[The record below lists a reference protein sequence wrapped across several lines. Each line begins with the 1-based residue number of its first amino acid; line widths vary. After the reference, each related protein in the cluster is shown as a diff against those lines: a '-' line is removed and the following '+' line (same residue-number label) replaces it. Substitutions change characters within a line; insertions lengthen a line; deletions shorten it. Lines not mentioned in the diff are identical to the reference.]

1 MKKLVVIVVL
11 IALVWIVKLS
21 FDVMQISAQQQQLSQ
36 SLHLAEKTNAN
47 LNDQL
52 VALQRRNYTQDAPEQ
67 PAVSSAVQQEDAI
80 QPVDMVAQQL
90 DLVEFSLQQQ
100 QFHYATEKLAN
111 LDRELSEYALAPAL
125 KQSLHQVIQQ
135 DQKQIQQF
143 ITTRDAQYQQVSQL
157 LQQLDQQL
165 KQQAQ
170 QPELNPADVDDRYF
184 WQKWLSIESAKQP
197 ATQLMQRQIILKEA
211 QLRLLLARQIFI
223 QGQYVQYQQEV
234 NDIIQLLQ
242 QLPDQKAQQ
251 LVQQLEKIK
260 NLNIVPTPSLK
271 TRALLGRYK

>member
-1 MKKLVVIVVL
+1 MKKLVVIVML
-11 IALVWIVKLS
+11 IALIWILKLS

-36 SLHLAEKTNAN
+36 SLHLVEKTNAN

-52 VALQRRNYTQDAPEQ
+52 VALQRRNYTQDAAEQ
-67 PAVSSAVQQEDAI
+67 SAVSSAIPQEDAI
-80 QPVDMVAQQL
+80 QPMEIVARQL

-100 QFHYATEKLAN
+100 QFHYATEMLEN
-111 LDRELSEYALAPAL
+111 LDRELNEYALAPAL
-125 KQSLHQVIQQ
+125 KQSLHQVVQQ

-170 QPELNPADVDDRYF
+170 QPELNPADVDDRFF

-211 QLRLLLARQIFI
+211 QLRLLLARQVFM

-260 NLNIVPTPSLK
+260 NLNIVPAPSLK
-271 TRALLGRYK
+271 TRALLGAV

>member
-11 IALVWIVKLS
+11 IALIWIVKLS

-36 SLHLAEKTNAN
+36 SLHLVEKTNAN

-52 VALQRRNYTQDAPEQ
+52 VALQRRNYTQDAAEQ
-67 PAVSSAVQQEDAI
+67 SAVSSAVPQEDAI
-80 QPVDMVAQQL
+80 QPMEMVARQL

-100 QFHYATEKLAN
+100 QFHYATEMLEN
-111 LDRELSEYALAPAL
+111 LDREVNEYALAPAL

-135 DQKQIQQF
+135 DQKQIQKF

-165 KQQAQ
+165 KQQVQ
-170 QPELNPADVDDRYF
+170 QPEMNPADVDDRYF

-211 QLRLLLARQIFI
+211 QLRLLLARQVFM

-260 NLNIVPTPSLK
+260 NLNIVPAPSLK
-271 TRALLGRYK
+271 TRALLGAV

>member
-11 IALVWIVKLS
+11 IALIWIVKLS

-36 SLHLAEKTNAN
+36 SLHLVEKTNAN

-52 VALQRRNYTQDAPEQ
+52 VALQRRNYTQDAAEQ
-67 PAVSSAVQQEDAI
+67 SAISSAIPQEDAI
-80 QPVDMVAQQL
+80 QPMEMVARQL

-100 QFHYATEKLAN
+100 QFHYATEMLEN
-111 LDRELSEYALAPAL
+111 LDREVNEYALAPAL

-165 KQQAQ
+165 KQQVQ
-170 QPELNPADVDDRYF
+170 QPEMNPADVDDRYF

-211 QLRLLLARQIFI
+211 QLRLLLARQVFM

-260 NLNIVPTPSLK
+260 NLNIVPAPSLK
-271 TRALLGRYK
+271 TRALLGAV

>member
-52 VALQRRNYTQDAPEQ
+52 VALQRRNFTQDAPEQ
-67 PAVSSAVQQEDAI
+67 SAVSSAVQQEDAI

-111 LDRELSEYALAPAL
+111 LDRELNEYALAPAL

-170 QPELNPADVDDRYF
+170 QPELNPADVDDRFF

-211 QLRLLLARQIFI
+211 QLRLLLARQVFM

-271 TRALLGRYK
+271 TRALLGAV

>member
-11 IALVWIVKLS
+11 IALIWIVKLS

-36 SLHLAEKTNAN
+36 SLHLVEKTNAN

-52 VALQRRNYTQDAPEQ
+52 VALQRRNYTQDAAEQ
-67 PAVSSAVQQEDAI
+67 SAISSAIPQEDAI
-80 QPVDMVAQQL
+80 QPMEMVARQL

-100 QFHYATEKLAN
+100 QFHYATEMLEN
-111 LDRELSEYALAPAL
+111 LDREVNEYALAPAL

-165 KQQAQ
+165 KQQVQ

-211 QLRLLLARQIFI
+211 QLRLLLARQVFM

-260 NLNIVPTPSLK
+260 NLNIVPAPSLK
-271 TRALLGRYK
+271 TRALLGAV

>member
-111 LDRELSEYALAPAL
+111 LDRELNEYALAPAL

-165 KQQAQ
+165 KQQVQ
-170 QPELNPADVDDRYF
+170 QPEMNPADVDDRYF

-211 QLRLLLARQIFI
+211 QLRLLLARQVFM

-242 QLPDQKAQQ
+242 QLPDQKVQQ

-260 NLNIVPTPSLK
+260 HLNIVPTPSLK
-271 TRALLGRYK
+271 TRALLGAV

>member
-1 MKKLVVIVVL
+1 MKKLVVIVML
-11 IALVWIVKLS
+11 IALIWILKLS

-36 SLHLAEKTNAN
+36 SLHLVEKTNAN

-52 VALQRRNYTQDAPEQ
+52 VALQRRNYTQDAAEQ
-67 PAVSSAVQQEDAI
+67 SAVSSAIPQEDAI
-80 QPVDMVAQQL
+80 QPMEIVARQL

-100 QFHYATEKLAN
+100 QFHYATEMLEN
-111 LDRELSEYALAPAL
+111 LDREVNEYALAPAL

-135 DQKQIQQF
+135 DQKQIQKF

-165 KQQAQ
+165 KQQVQ

-211 QLRLLLARQIFI
+211 QLRLLLARQVLR
-223 QGQYVQYQQEV
+223 QGQYVQY
-234 NDIIQLLQ
+234 L
-242 QLPDQKAQQ
+242 
-251 LVQQLEKIK
+251 
-260 NLNIVPTPSLK
+260 SLIHI
-271 TRALLGRYK
+271 

>member
-67 PAVSSAVQQEDAI
+67 SAVSSAVQQEDAI

-111 LDRELSEYALAPAL
+111 LDRELNEYALAPAL

-143 ITTRDAQYQQVSQL
+143 ITTRDAQYQQVGQL

-271 TRALLGRYK
+271 TRALLGAV

>member
-36 SLHLAEKTNAN
+36 SLHLVEKTNAN

-52 VALQRRNYTQDAPEQ
+52 VALQRRNYTQDAAEQ
-67 PAVSSAVQQEDAI
+67 SAVSSAIPQEDAI
-80 QPVDMVAQQL
+80 QPMEMVARQL

-100 QFHYATEKLAN
+100 QFHYATEMLEN
-111 LDRELSEYALAPAL
+111 LDRELNEYALAPAL

-165 KQQAQ
+165 KQQVQ
-170 QPELNPADVDDRYF
+170 QPEMNPADVDDRYF

-211 QLRLLLARQIFI
+211 QLRLLLARQVFM

-271 TRALLGRYK
+271 TRALLGAV

>member
-1 MKKLVVIVVL
+1 MKKLVVIVML
-11 IALVWIVKLS
+11 IALIWILKLS

-36 SLHLAEKTNAN
+36 SLHLVEKTNAN

-52 VALQRRNYTQDAPEQ
+52 VALQRRNYTQDAAEQ
-67 PAVSSAVQQEDAI
+67 SAVSSAIPQEDAI
-80 QPVDMVAQQL
+80 QPMEMVARQL

-100 QFHYATEKLAN
+100 QFHYATEMLEN
-111 LDRELSEYALAPAL
+111 LDREVNEYALAPAL

-165 KQQAQ
+165 KQQVQ
-170 QPELNPADVDDRYF
+170 QPEMNPADVDDRYF

-211 QLRLLLARQIFI
+211 QLRLLLARQVFM

-271 TRALLGRYK
+271 TRALLGAV

>member
-111 LDRELSEYALAPAL
+111 LDRELNEYALAPAL

-170 QPELNPADVDDRYF
+170 QPELNPADVDDRFF

-271 TRALLGRYK
+271 TRALLGAV

>member
-11 IALVWIVKLS
+11 IALIWIVKLS

-36 SLHLAEKTNAN
+36 SLHLVEKTNAN

-52 VALQRRNYTQDAPEQ
+52 VALQRRNYTQDAAEQ
-67 PAVSSAVQQEDAI
+67 SAISSAIPQEDAI
-80 QPVDMVAQQL
+80 QPMEIVARQL

-100 QFHYATEKLAN
+100 QFHYATEMLEN
-111 LDRELSEYALAPAL
+111 LDREVNEYALAPAL

-165 KQQAQ
+165 KQQVQ
-170 QPELNPADVDDRYF
+170 QPEMNPADVDDRYF

-211 QLRLLLARQIFI
+211 QLRLLLARQVLR

-271 TRALLGRYK
+271 TRALLGAV

>member
-67 PAVSSAVQQEDAI
+67 SAVSSAVQQEDAI

-111 LDRELSEYALAPAL
+111 LDRELNEYALAPAL

-170 QPELNPADVDDRYF
+170 QPELNPADVDDRFF

-211 QLRLLLARQIFI
+211 QLRLLLARQIFM

-271 TRALLGRYK
+271 TRALLGAV

>member
-11 IALVWIVKLS
+11 IALIWIVKLS

-36 SLHLAEKTNAN
+36 SLHLVEKTNAN

-52 VALQRRNYTQDAPEQ
+52 VALQRRNYTQDAAEQ
-67 PAVSSAVQQEDAI
+67 SAVSSAIPQEDAI
-80 QPVDMVAQQL
+80 QPMEIVARQL

-100 QFHYATEKLAN
+100 QFHYATEMLEN
-111 LDRELSEYALAPAL
+111 LDREVNEYALAPAL

-135 DQKQIQQF
+135 DQKQIQKF

-165 KQQAQ
+165 KQQVQ
-170 QPELNPADVDDRYF
+170 QPEMNPADVDDRYF

-211 QLRLLLARQIFI
+211 QLRLLLARQVFM

-260 NLNIVPTPSLK
+260 NLNIVPAPSLK
-271 TRALLGRYK
+271 TRALLGVV

>member
-11 IALVWIVKLS
+11 IALIWIVKLS

-36 SLHLAEKTNAN
+36 SLHLVEKNIAN

-52 VALQRRNYTQDAPEQ
+52 VALQRRNYTQDAAEQ
-67 PAVSSAVQQEDAI
+67 SEVSSAVPQEDAI
-80 QPVDMVAQQL
+80 QPMEMVARQL

-100 QFHYATEKLAN
+100 QFHYATEMLEN
-111 LDRELSEYALAPAL
+111 LDRELNEYALAPAL

-135 DQKQIQQF
+135 DQKQIQKF

-165 KQQAQ
+165 KQQVQ
-170 QPELNPADVDDRYF
+170 QPEMNPADVDDRYF

-211 QLRLLLARQIFI
+211 QLRLLLARQVFM
-223 QGQYVQYQQEV
+223 QGQYVQYQHEV

-260 NLNIVPTPSLK
+260 NLNIVPAPSLK
-271 TRALLGRYK
+271 TRALLGVV

>member
-1 MKKLVVIVVL
+1 MKKLVVIVML
-11 IALVWIVKLS
+11 IALIWILKLS

-36 SLHLAEKTNAN
+36 SLHLVEKTNAN

-52 VALQRRNYTQDAPEQ
+52 VALQRRNYTQDAAEQ
-67 PAVSSAVQQEDAI
+67 SAVSSAIPQEDAI
-80 QPVDMVAQQL
+80 QPMEIVARQL

-100 QFHYATEKLAN
+100 QFHYATEMLEN
-111 LDRELSEYALAPAL
+111 LDREVNEYALAPAL

-135 DQKQIQQF
+135 DQKQIQKF

-165 KQQAQ
+165 KQQVQ

-211 QLRLLLARQIFI
+211 QLRLLLARQVFM

-271 TRALLGRYK
+271 TRALLGAV

>member
-11 IALVWIVKLS
+11 IALIWIVKLS

-36 SLHLAEKTNAN
+36 SLHLVEKTNAN

-52 VALQRRNYTQDAPEQ
+52 VALQRRNYTQDAAEQ
-67 PAVSSAVQQEDAI
+67 SAVSSAIPQEDAI
-80 QPVDMVAQQL
+80 QPMEMVARQL

-100 QFHYATEKLAN
+100 QFHYATEMLEN
-111 LDRELSEYALAPAL
+111 LDRELNEYALAPAL

-165 KQQAQ
+165 KQQVQ
-170 QPELNPADVDDRYF
+170 QPEMNPADVDDRYF

-271 TRALLGRYK
+271 TRALLGAV

>member
-11 IALVWIVKLS
+11 IALIWILKLS

-36 SLHLAEKTNAN
+36 SLHLVEKTNAN

-52 VALQRRNYTQDAPEQ
+52 VALQRRNYTQDAAEQ
-67 PAVSSAVQQEDAI
+67 SAVSSAIPQEDAI
-80 QPVDMVAQQL
+80 QPMEIVARQL

-100 QFHYATEKLAN
+100 QFHYATEMLEN
-111 LDRELSEYALAPAL
+111 LDREVNEYALAPAL

-135 DQKQIQQF
+135 DQKQIQKF

-165 KQQAQ
+165 KQQVQ

-211 QLRLLLARQIFI
+211 QLRLLLARQVFM

-260 NLNIVPTPSLK
+260 NLNIVPAPSLK
-271 TRALLGRYK
+271 TRALLGAV

>member
-36 SLHLAEKTNAN
+36 SLHLVEKTNAN

-52 VALQRRNYTQDAPEQ
+52 VALQRRNYTQDAAEQ
-67 PAVSSAVQQEDAI
+67 SAVSSAIPQEDAI
-80 QPVDMVAQQL
+80 QPMEMVARQL

-100 QFHYATEKLAN
+100 QFHYATEMLEN
-111 LDRELSEYALAPAL
+111 LDRELNEYALAPAL

-135 DQKQIQQF
+135 DQKQIQKF

-165 KQQAQ
+165 KQQVQ
-170 QPELNPADVDDRYF
+170 QPEMNPADVDDRYF

-211 QLRLLLARQIFI
+211 QLRLLLARQVFM

-260 NLNIVPTPSLK
+260 NLNIVPAPSLK
-271 TRALLGRYK
+271 TRALLGVV

>member
-11 IALVWIVKLS
+11 IALIWIVKLS

-36 SLHLAEKTNAN
+36 SLHLVEKTNAN

-52 VALQRRNYTQDAPEQ
+52 VALQRRNYTQDAAEQ
-67 PAVSSAVQQEDAI
+67 STVSSAVPQEDAI
-80 QPVDMVAQQL
+80 QPMEMVARQL

-100 QFHYATEKLAN
+100 QFHYATEMLEN
-111 LDRELSEYALAPAL
+111 LDRELNEYALAPAL

-165 KQQAQ
+165 KQQVQ
-170 QPELNPADVDDRYF
+170 QPEMNPADVDDRYF

-211 QLRLLLARQIFI
+211 QLRLLLARQVFM

-260 NLNIVPTPSLK
+260 NLNIVPAPSLK
-271 TRALLGRYK
+271 TRALLGAV

>member
-111 LDRELSEYALAPAL
+111 LDRELNEYALAPAL

-170 QPELNPADVDDRYF
+170 QPELNPADVDDRFF

-197 ATQLMQRQIILKEA
+197 ATQLMQRQIILKVA
-211 QLRLLLARQIFI
+211 QLRLLLARQVFM

-271 TRALLGRYK
+271 TRALLGAV

>member
-11 IALVWIVKLS
+11 IALIWILKLS

-36 SLHLAEKTNAN
+36 SLHLVEKTNAN

-52 VALQRRNYTQDAPEQ
+52 VALQRRNYTQDAAEQ
-67 PAVSSAVQQEDAI
+67 SAVSSAIPQEDAI
-80 QPVDMVAQQL
+80 QPMEIVARQL

-100 QFHYATEKLAN
+100 QFHYATEMLEN
-111 LDRELSEYALAPAL
+111 LDREVNEYALAPAL

-135 DQKQIQQF
+135 DQKQIQKF

-165 KQQAQ
+165 KQQVQ
-170 QPELNPADVDDRYF
+170 QPEMNPADVDDRYF

-211 QLRLLLARQIFI
+211 QLRLLLARQVFM

-260 NLNIVPTPSLK
+260 NLNIVPAPSLK
-271 TRALLGRYK
+271 TRALLGAV

>member
-11 IALVWIVKLS
+11 IALIWILKLS

-36 SLHLAEKTNAN
+36 SLHLVEKTNAN

-52 VALQRRNYTQDAPEQ
+52 VALQRRNYTQDAAEQ
-67 PAVSSAVQQEDAI
+67 SAVSSAIPQEDAI
-80 QPVDMVAQQL
+80 QPMEMVARQL

-100 QFHYATEKLAN
+100 QFHYATEMLEN
-111 LDRELSEYALAPAL
+111 LDREVNEYALAPAL

-165 KQQAQ
+165 KQQVQ
-170 QPELNPADVDDRYF
+170 QPEMNPADVDDRYF

-211 QLRLLLARQIFI
+211 QLRLLLARQVFM

-260 NLNIVPTPSLK
+260 NLNIVPAPSLK
-271 TRALLGRYK
+271 TRALLGAV

>member
-1 MKKLVVIVVL
+1 MKKLVVIVML
-11 IALVWIVKLS
+11 IALIWILKLS

-36 SLHLAEKTNAN
+36 SLHLVEKTNAN

-52 VALQRRNYTQDAPEQ
+52 VALQRRNYTQDAAEQ
-67 PAVSSAVQQEDAI
+67 SAVSSAIPQEDAI
-80 QPVDMVAQQL
+80 QPMEMVARQL

-100 QFHYATEKLAN
+100 QFHYATEMLEN
-111 LDRELSEYALAPAL
+111 LDREVNEYALAPAL

-165 KQQAQ
+165 KQQVQ

-211 QLRLLLARQIFI
+211 QLRLLLARQVFM

-271 TRALLGRYK
+271 TRALLGAV

>member
-1 MKKLVVIVVL
+1 MKKLVLIVVL
-11 IALVWIVKLS
+11 IALIWIVKLS
-21 FDVMQISAQQQQLSQ
+21 FDVMQISAQQQQLNQ
-36 SLHLAEKTNAN
+36 SLHLVEKNIAN

-52 VALQRRNYTQDAPEQ
+52 VALQRRNYTQDAAEQ
-67 PAVSSAVQQEDAI
+67 SAVSSAVPQEDAI
-80 QPVDMVAQQL
+80 QPMEMVARQL

-100 QFHYATEKLAN
+100 QFHYATEMLEN
-111 LDRELSEYALAPAL
+111 LDRELNEYALAPAL

-135 DQKQIQQF
+135 DHKQIQQF

-165 KQQAQ
+165 KQQVQ
-170 QPELNPADVDDRYF
+170 QPEMNPADVDDRYF

-211 QLRLLLARQIFI
+211 QLRLLLARQVLR

-260 NLNIVPTPSLK
+260 NLNIVPAPSLK
-271 TRALLGRYK
+271 TRALLGAV

>member
-36 SLHLAEKTNAN
+36 SLHLVEKTNAN

-111 LDRELSEYALAPAL
+111 LDRELNEYALAPAL
-125 KQSLHQVIQQ
+125 KQSLHQVVQQ

-271 TRALLGRYK
+271 TRALLGAV

>member
-11 IALVWIVKLS
+11 IALIWIVKLS

-36 SLHLAEKTNAN
+36 SLHLVEKTNAN

-52 VALQRRNYTQDAPEQ
+52 VALQRRNYTQDAAEQ
-67 PAVSSAVQQEDAI
+67 SAVSSAVPQEDAI
-80 QPVDMVAQQL
+80 QPMEMVARQL

-100 QFHYATEKLAN
+100 QFHYATEMLEN
-111 LDRELSEYALAPAL
+111 LDRELNEYALAPAL

-135 DQKQIQQF
+135 DHKQIQQF

-165 KQQAQ
+165 KQQVQ
-170 QPELNPADVDDRYF
+170 QPEMNPADVDDRYF

-211 QLRLLLARQIFI
+211 QLRLLLARQVLR

-260 NLNIVPTPSLK
+260 NLNIVPAPSLK
-271 TRALLGRYK
+271 TRALLGAV

>member
-1 MKKLVVIVVL
+1 MKKLVVIVML
-11 IALVWIVKLS
+11 IALIWILKLS

-36 SLHLAEKTNAN
+36 SLHLVEKTNAN

-52 VALQRRNYTQDAPEQ
+52 VALQRRNYTQDAAEQ
-67 PAVSSAVQQEDAI
+67 SAVSSAIPQEDAI
-80 QPVDMVAQQL
+80 QPMEMVARQL

-100 QFHYATEKLAN
+100 QFHYATEMLEN
-111 LDRELSEYALAPAL
+111 LDREVNEYALAPAL

-135 DQKQIQQF
+135 DQKQIQKF

-165 KQQAQ
+165 KQQVQ

-211 QLRLLLARQIFI
+211 QLRLLLARQVFM

-260 NLNIVPTPSLK
+260 NLNIVPAPSLK
-271 TRALLGRYK
+271 TRALLGAV

>member
-11 IALVWIVKLS
+11 IALIWILKLS

-36 SLHLAEKTNAN
+36 SLHLVEKTNAN

-52 VALQRRNYTQDAPEQ
+52 VALQRRNYTQDAAEQ
-67 PAVSSAVQQEDAI
+67 SAVSSAIPQEDAI
-80 QPVDMVAQQL
+80 QPMEIVARQL

-100 QFHYATEKLAN
+100 QFHYATEMLEN
-111 LDRELSEYALAPAL
+111 LDREVNEYALAPAL

-165 KQQAQ
+165 KQQVQ

-211 QLRLLLARQIFI
+211 QLRLLLARQVFM

-271 TRALLGRYK
+271 TRALLGAV

>member
-1 MKKLVVIVVL
+1 MKKLVVIVML
-11 IALVWIVKLS
+11 IALIWILKLS

-36 SLHLAEKTNAN
+36 SLHLVEKTNAN

-52 VALQRRNYTQDAPEQ
+52 VALQRRNYTQDAAEQ
-67 PAVSSAVQQEDAI
+67 SAISSAIPQEDAI
-80 QPVDMVAQQL
+80 QPMEMVARQL

-100 QFHYATEKLAN
+100 QFHYATEMLEN
-111 LDRELSEYALAPAL
+111 LDRELNEYALAPAL

-165 KQQAQ
+165 KQQVQ

-211 QLRLLLARQIFI
+211 QLRLLLARQVFM

-260 NLNIVPTPSLK
+260 NLNIVPAPSLK
-271 TRALLGRYK
+271 TRALLGAV

>member
-11 IALVWIVKLS
+11 IALIWILKLS

-36 SLHLAEKTNAN
+36 SLHLVEKTNAN

-52 VALQRRNYTQDAPEQ
+52 VALQRRNYTQDAAEQ
-67 PAVSSAVQQEDAI
+67 SAISSAIPQEDAI
-80 QPVDMVAQQL
+80 QPMEMVARQL

-100 QFHYATEKLAN
+100 QFHYATEMLEN
-111 LDRELSEYALAPAL
+111 LDRELNEYALAPAL

-135 DQKQIQQF
+135 DQKQIQKF

-165 KQQAQ
+165 KQQVQ

-211 QLRLLLARQIFI
+211 QLRLLLARQVFM

-260 NLNIVPTPSLK
+260 NLNIVPAPSLK
-271 TRALLGRYK
+271 TRALLGVV

>member
-80 QPVDMVAQQL
+80 RPVDMVAQQL

-100 QFHYATEKLAN
+100 QFHYATEMLEN
-111 LDRELSEYALAPAL
+111 LDRELNEYALAPAL

-165 KQQAQ
+165 KQQVQ
-170 QPELNPADVDDRYF
+170 QPEMNPADVDDRYF

-211 QLRLLLARQIFI
+211 QLRLLLARQVFM

-260 NLNIVPTPSLK
+260 NLNIVPAPSLK
-271 TRALLGRYK
+271 TRALLGAV

>member
-52 VALQRRNYTQDAPEQ
+52 VALQSRNYTQDAPEQ
-67 PAVSSAVQQEDAI
+67 SAVSSAVQQEDAI

-111 LDRELSEYALAPAL
+111 LDRELNEYALAPAL

-135 DQKQIQQF
+135 DQRQIQKF
-143 ITTRDAQYQQVSQL
+143 ITTRDAQYQQLSQL
-157 LQQLDQQL
+157 LQQLDQHI
-165 KQQAQ
+165 KQQVQ
-170 QPELNPADVDDRYF
+170 QPELNPADVDDRYI

-211 QLRLLLARQIFI
+211 QLRLLLARQVFM

-271 TRALLGRYK
+271 TRALLGAV

>member
-36 SLHLAEKTNAN
+36 SLHLVEKTNAN

-52 VALQRRNYTQDAPEQ
+52 VALQRRNYTQDAAEQ
-67 PAVSSAVQQEDAI
+67 SAVSSAIPQEDAI
-80 QPVDMVAQQL
+80 QPMEIVARQL

-100 QFHYATEKLAN
+100 QFHYATEMLEN
-111 LDRELSEYALAPAL
+111 LDREVNEYALAPAL

-135 DQKQIQQF
+135 DQKQIQKF

-165 KQQAQ
+165 KQQVQ
-170 QPELNPADVDDRYF
+170 QPEMNPADVDDRYF

-211 QLRLLLARQIFI
+211 QLRLLLARQVFM

-260 NLNIVPTPSLK
+260 NLNIVPAPSLK
-271 TRALLGRYK
+271 TRALLGAV

>member
-36 SLHLAEKTNAN
+36 SLHLVEKTNAN

-52 VALQRRNYTQDAPEQ
+52 VALQRRNYTQDAAEQ
-67 PAVSSAVQQEDAI
+67 SAVSRAVPQEDAI
-80 QPVDMVAQQL
+80 QPMEMVARQL

-100 QFHYATEKLAN
+100 QFHYATEQLAN
-111 LDRELSEYALAPAL
+111 LDRELNEYALAPAL

-165 KQQAQ
+165 KQQVQ
-170 QPELNPADVDDRYF
+170 QPEMNPADVDDRFF

-211 QLRLLLARQIFI
+211 QLRLLLARQVFM

-271 TRALLGRYK
+271 TRALLGAV

>member
-1 MKKLVVIVVL
+1 MKKLVVIVML
-11 IALVWIVKLS
+11 IALIWILKLS

-36 SLHLAEKTNAN
+36 SLHLVEKTNAN

-52 VALQRRNYTQDAPEQ
+52 VALQRRNYTQDAAEQ
-67 PAVSSAVQQEDAI
+67 SAVSSAIPQEDAI
-80 QPVDMVAQQL
+80 QPMEIVARQL

-100 QFHYATEKLAN
+100 QFHYATEMLEN
-111 LDRELSEYALAPAL
+111 LDRELNEYALAPAL

-165 KQQAQ
+165 KQQVQ
-170 QPELNPADVDDRYF
+170 QPEMNPADVDDRYF

-211 QLRLLLARQIFI
+211 QLRLLLARQVFM

-271 TRALLGRYK
+271 TRALLGAV

>member
-11 IALVWIVKLS
+11 IALIWIVKLS

-36 SLHLAEKTNAN
+36 SLHLVEKTNAN

-52 VALQRRNYTQDAPEQ
+52 VALQRRNYTQDAAEQ
-67 PAVSSAVQQEDAI
+67 STVSSAVPQEDAI
-80 QPVDMVAQQL
+80 QPMEMVARQL

-100 QFHYATEKLAN
+100 QFHYATEMLEN
-111 LDRELSEYALAPAL
+111 LDREVNEYALAPAL

-165 KQQAQ
+165 KQQVQ
-170 QPELNPADVDDRYF
+170 QPEMNPADVDDRYF

-211 QLRLLLARQIFI
+211 QLRLLLARQVFM

-242 QLPDQKAQQ
+242 QLPDQKAQE

-260 NLNIVPTPSLK
+260 HLNIVPTPSLK
-271 TRALLGRYK
+271 TRALLGAV

>member
-11 IALVWIVKLS
+11 IALIWIVKLS

-36 SLHLAEKTNAN
+36 SLHLVEKNIAN

-52 VALQRRNYTQDAPEQ
+52 VALQRRNYTQDAAEQ
-67 PAVSSAVQQEDAI
+67 SAVSSAIPQEDAI
-80 QPVDMVAQQL
+80 QPMEIVARQL

-100 QFHYATEKLAN
+100 QFHYATEMLEN
-111 LDRELSEYALAPAL
+111 LDREVNEYALAPAL

-135 DQKQIQQF
+135 DQKQIQKF

-165 KQQAQ
+165 KQQVQ
-170 QPELNPADVDDRYF
+170 QPEMNPADVDDRYF

-211 QLRLLLARQIFI
+211 QLRLLLARQVFM

-260 NLNIVPTPSLK
+260 NLNIVPAPSLK
-271 TRALLGRYK
+271 TRALLGAV

>member
-1 MKKLVVIVVL
+1 MKKLVVIVML
-11 IALVWIVKLS
+11 IALIWIVKLS
-21 FDVMQISAQQQQLSQ
+21 FDVMQVSTQQQQLSQ
-36 SLHLAEKTNAN
+36 SLHLVEKNIAN

-52 VALQRRNYTQDAPEQ
+52 VALQRRNYTQGAAEQ
-67 PAVSSAVQQEDAI
+67 PAVSSAVPQVDAI
-80 QPVDMVAQQL
+80 QPMEMVAQQL

-100 QFHYATEKLAN
+100 QFHYATEMLAN
-111 LDRELSEYALAPAL
+111 LDRELNEYALAPAL

-143 ITTRDAQYQQVSQL
+143 ITIRDAQYQQVSQL
-157 LQQLDQQL
+157 LQQLDQHI
-165 KQQAQ
+165 KQQVQ
-170 QPELNPADVDDRYF
+170 QPELNPADVDDRYI

-211 QLRLLLARQIFI
+211 QLRLLLARQVFM

-242 QLPDQKAQQ
+242 QLPDQKVQQ

-271 TRALLGRYK
+271 TRALLGAV